1 MAEHLEKLLAH
12 AERQLVSEGKER
24 LREKLNLYKK
34 FLKLEEHR
42 LRLKHYSGA
51 GGLEVVRD
59 RAILLDVVL
68 RHLFEGAVEF
78 SPFASQALPVALIA
92 IGGYGRGE
100 LNPYSDVDILFLHET
115 GKIQPDAADVIEQVL
130 YMLWDIGFKVGHATR
145 SIQEAIRLANSDVLT
160 KTSLLE
166 SRFLA
171 GNRNLYAKFRRDFFE
186 HCVRGQV
193 NAYLTWRLANQEE
206 RHRKYGGSVFMQEP
220 NVKNGCGGLRDY
232 QNMQWICYF
241 RDGVMSTAKL
251 VERKYIAESDR
262 RAIDRAYDFLQR
274 VRTELHYINKRPVD
288 VLTLFLQG
296 QVANHFNYPQ
306 KTVVRRSEA
315 FMRDYFQHARTIY
328 LTTTRITERFLLP
341 ESTPKDDRPIFG
353 FLAKRRLKTEHFD
366 GFYSQ
371 GGLIYYEHRDVFKE
385 DPFRLLRVFLHA
397 QQRELELS
405 PELEQL
411 IGRRTRLINRTFQ
424 YSRAARETFQA
435 ILSRKGQVGR
445 ILRMMHEVDL
455 LGRYLPE
462 FGEIT
467 CLVQHEFF
475 HRYTGDEHTLQCI
488 EKLDELIDTTDPK
501 LADYQVLFRGL
512 EDPFVLYLALL
523 LHDTG
528 KAASNRHHSEA
539 SALNAQKVSAR
550 LQLSPE
556 RRSRLILLVD
566 HHLTLSEIAQRRN
579 IEDPATIAAFAENVR
594 NQVNLDDLMLLTLA
608 DGQGTS
614 GQNWSD
620 WKETLVWQLYNAA
633 SSYLRDQEEFFK
645 QARSER
651 ADLRQAVSK
660 RMARDF
666 GEEIAVHFESMP
678 ERYFQSAQVN
688 DIIGHIRLVR
698 TWLEAR
704 YNDPTAAL
712 NAAIRWQDKSDQ
724 GHSEVW
730 VCTWDRVALMAKIAG
745 SFATASVNILSAD
758 AYTRDDDIMLGVFR
772 VCDPN
777 FQPVTEDSERNQM
790 ESVLRQ
796 ALGAPEFDFGPLLK
810 QAHRWPVYQ
819 VNADIELPTK
829 LTISNE
835 VHPAYTVIDLQ
846 TADRMGLLYDVLR
859 CFAALQLNI
868 AHSRI
873 ATEKGAAFDSFYVND
888 AEGRKLISQ
897 PLLDRLRARL
907 LMAATGVSIDGT
919 STMTTPGARRQ
930 PPDR

>member
-1 MAEHLEKLLAH
+1 MAQHLEKILAH

-59 RAILLDVVL
+59 RAMLLDVVL

-78 SPFASQALPVALIA
+78 SAFTTETPPVALLA

-115 GKIQPDAADVIEQVL
+115 AKIQPNAAEVIEQVL
-130 YMLWDIGFKVGHATR
+130 YMLWDVGFKVGHATR
-145 SIQEAIRLANSDVLT
+145 SIQDAIRLANSDVLT

-193 NAYLTWRLANQEE
+193 SAYLTWRLANQEE
-206 RHRKYGGSVFMQEP
+206 RHRKYGGSVFMLEP

-274 VRTELHYINKRPVD
+274 VRTELHYINKRSVD

-341 ESTPKDDRPIFG
+341 ESTAKDTRPIFG
-353 FLAKRRLKTEHFD
+353 FLAKRKLKTEHFD

-371 GGLIYYEHRDVFKE
+371 NGLIYYENRDIFKE

-397 QQRELELS
+397 QQRELDLS

-445 ILRMMHEVDL
+445 ILRMMHEVDV
-455 LGRYLPE
+455 LGRFFPE

-475 HRYTGDEHTLQCI
+475 HRYTVDEHTLQCI

-512 EDPFVLYLALL
+512 DDPFVLYLALL

-528 KAASNRHHSEA
+528 KASSARHHSEA
-539 SALNAQKVSAR
+539 SALNAQKVAAR

-579 IEDPATIAAFAENVR
+579 TEDPATIAAFAENVR
-594 NQVNLDDLMLLTLA
+594 NQANLDYLMLLTLA

-633 SSYLRDQEEFFK
+633 TSYLRDEEEFFK
-645 QARSER
+645 QARIER
-651 ADLRQAVSK
+651 EDLRQAVSK

-678 ERYFQSAQVN
+678 ERYFQSAHVN

-698 TWLEAR
+698 AWLEAR
-704 YNDPTAAL
+704 FNDPAAGL
-712 NAAIRWQDKSDQ
+712 SAAIRWQDKPDQ

-730 VCTWDRVALMAKIAG
+730 ICTWDRVALMAKIAG
-745 SFATASVNILSAD
+745 SFATASINILSAD
-758 AYTRDDDIMLGVFR
+758 AYTRDDDIMLDVFR

-777 FQPVTEDSERNQM
+777 FRPVTEESERNQV

-796 ALGAPEFDFGPLLK
+796 ALSVSEFDFGPLLNK
-810 QAHRWPVYQ
+810 ARRRPIYQAST
-819 VNADIELPTK
+819 DIELPTK

-859 CFAALQLNI
+859 CFAAAQINI

-888 AEGRKLISQ
+888 AEGRKLSSR
-897 PLLDRLRARL
+897 PLLALLRRSL
-907 LMAATGVSIDGT
+907 LTAATGVSIEG
-919 STMTTPGARRQ
+919 TPGA
-930 PPDR
+930 P

>member
-1 MAEHLEKLLAH
+1 MAQHLEKILAH

-24 LREKLNLYKK
+24 LRERLNLYKK

-59 RAILLDVVL
+59 RATLLDVVL
-68 RHLFEGAVEF
+68 RHLFDGAVEF
-78 SPFASQALPVALIA
+78 SPFATQTPPVALLA

-100 LNPYSDVDILFLHET
+100 LNPYSDVDILFLHEA
-115 GKIQPDAADVIEQVL
+115 GKLQPNAADVIEQVL
-130 YMLWDIGFKVGHATR
+130 YMLWDVGFKVGHATR
-145 SIQEAIRLANSDVLT
+145 SIQEANRLANSDVLT

-193 NAYLTWRLANQEE
+193 SAYLTWRLANQEE
-206 RHRKYGGSVFMQEP
+206 RHGKYGGSVFMLEP

-274 VRTELHYINKRPVD
+274 VRTELHYINKRPAD

-341 ESTPKDDRPIFG
+341 ESTPKDTRPIFG
-353 FLAKRRLKTEHFD
+353 FLAKRKAKTEHFD

-371 GGLIYYEHRDVFKE
+371 NGLIYYENRDLFKE

-397 QQRELELS
+397 QQRELDLS

-411 IGRRTRLINRTFQ
+411 IRRRTRLINRTFQ
-424 YSRAARETFQA
+424 YARAARETFQA

-445 ILRMMHEVDL
+445 ILRMMHEVDV
-455 LGRYLPE
+455 LGRYFPE

-475 HRYTGDEHTLQCI
+475 HRYTVDEHTLQCI

-528 KAASNRHHSEA
+528 KAAGARHHSEA
-539 SALNAQKVSAR
+539 SALNAQKVAAR

-594 NQVNLDDLMLLTLA
+594 NQVNLDHLMLLTLA

-633 SSYLRDQEEFFK
+633 TSYLRDEEAFFK
-645 QARSER
+645 QARIER
-651 ADLRQAVSK
+651 EDLRQAVCK

-666 GEEIAVHFESMP
+666 GEEISVHFESMP
-678 ERYFQSAQVN
+678 ERYFQSTHVN

-704 YNDPTAAL
+704 YNDPAAAL
-712 NAAIRWQDKSDQ
+712 SAAIRWQDKPDQ

-730 VCTWDRVALMAKIAG
+730 ICTWDRVALMAKIAG

-777 FQPVTEDSERNQM
+777 FQPVTEESERQQV

-796 ALGAPEFDFGPLLK
+796 ALSLPEFDFGPLL
-810 QAHRWPVYQ
+810 QRARRRPVYQ
-819 VNADIELPTK
+819 VGSEIELPTK

-859 CFAALQLNI
+859 CFATIQINI

-873 ATEKGAAFDSFYVND
+873 ATEKGAAFDSFYVHD
-888 AEGRKLISQ
+888 AEGRKLSSQ
-897 PLLDRLRARL
+897 PLIAKLRASL
-907 LMAATGVSIDGT
+907 LTAATGVNIERTPG
-919 STMTTPGARRQ
+919 TTP
-930 PPDR
+930 

>member
-1 MAEHLEKLLAH
+1 MAQHLEKILAH
-12 AERQLVSEGKER
+12 AEQQLVSEGKER
-24 LREKLNLYKK
+24 LRERLNLYKK

-59 RAILLDVVL
+59 RATLLDVVL
-68 RHLFEGAVEF
+68 RHLFDGAVEF
-78 SPFASQALPVALIA
+78 SPFATQTPPVALLA

-100 LNPYSDVDILFLHET
+100 LNPYSDVDILFLHEA
-115 GKIQPDAADVIEQVL
+115 GKLQPNAADVIEQVL
-130 YMLWDIGFKVGHATR
+130 YMLWDVGFKVGHATR
-145 SIQEAIRLANSDVLT
+145 SIQEANRLANSDVLT

-193 NAYLTWRLANQEE
+193 SAYLTWRLANQEE
-206 RHRKYGGSVFMQEP
+206 RHRKYGGSVFMLEP

-241 RDGVMSTAKL
+241 RDGVMSTVKL

-274 VRTELHYINKRPVD
+274 VRTELHYINKRPAD

-341 ESTPKDDRPIFG
+341 ESTPKDTRPIFG
-353 FLAKRRLKTEHFD
+353 FLAKRKLKTEHFD

-371 GGLIYYEHRDVFKE
+371 DGLIYYENRDVFKE

-397 QQRELELS
+397 QQRELDLS

-411 IGRRTRLINRTFQ
+411 IRRRTRLINRTFQ
-424 YSRAARETFQA
+424 YARAARETFQA

-445 ILRMMHEVDL
+445 ILRMMHEVDV
-455 LGRYLPE
+455 LGRYFPE

-475 HRYTGDEHTLQCI
+475 HRYTVDEHTLQSI

-528 KAASNRHHSEA
+528 KAAGARHHSEA
-539 SALNAQKVSAR
+539 SALNAQKVAAR

-594 NQVNLDDLMLLTLA
+594 NQVNLDHLMLLTLA

-633 SSYLRDQEEFFK
+633 TSYLRDEEAFFK
-645 QARSER
+645 QARIER
-651 ADLRQAVSK
+651 EDLRQAVCK

-666 GEEIAVHFESMP
+666 GEEISVHFESMP
-678 ERYFQSAQVN
+678 ERYFQSTHVN

-704 YNDPTAAL
+704 YNDPAAAL
-712 NAAIRWQDKSDQ
+712 SAAIRWQDKPDQ

-730 VCTWDRVALMAKIAG
+730 ICT
-745 SFATASVNILSAD
+745 
-758 AYTRDDDIMLGVFR
+758 
-772 VCDPN
+772 
-777 FQPVTEDSERNQM
+777 
-790 ESVLRQ
+790 
-796 ALGAPEFDFGPLLK
+796 
-810 QAHRWPVYQ
+810 
-819 VNADIELPTK
+819 
-829 LTISNE
+829 
-835 VHPAYTVIDLQ
+835 
-846 TADRMGLLYDVLR
+846 
-859 CFAALQLNI
+859 
-868 AHSRI
+868 
-873 ATEKGAAFDSFYVND
+873 
-888 AEGRKLISQ
+888 
-897 PLLDRLRARL
+897 
-907 LMAATGVSIDGT
+907 
-919 STMTTPGARRQ
+919 
-930 PPDR
+930 

>member
-1 MAEHLEKLLAH
+1 
-12 AERQLVSEGKER
+12 
-24 LREKLNLYKK
+24 
-34 FLKLEEHR
+34 
-42 LRLKHYSGA
+42 
-51 GGLEVVRD
+51 
-59 RAILLDVVL
+59 
-68 RHLFEGAVEF
+68 
-78 SPFASQALPVALIA
+78 
-92 IGGYGRGE
+92 
-100 LNPYSDVDILFLHET
+100 
-115 GKIQPDAADVIEQVL
+115 
-130 YMLWDIGFKVGHATR
+130 
-145 SIQEAIRLANSDVLT
+145 
-160 KTSLLE
+160 
-166 SRFLA
+166 
-171 GNRNLYAKFRRDFFE
+171 
-186 HCVRGQV
+186 
-193 NAYLTWRLANQEE
+193 
-206 RHRKYGGSVFMQEP
+206 
-220 NVKNGCGGLRDY
+220 
-232 QNMQWICYF
+232 
-241 RDGVMSTAKL
+241 
-251 VERKYIAESDR
+251 
-262 RAIDRAYDFLQR
+262 
-274 VRTELHYINKRPVD
+274 
-288 VLTLFLQG
+288 
-296 QVANHFNYPQ
+296 
-306 KTVVRRSEA
+306 
-315 FMRDYFQHARTIY
+315 MRDYFQHARTIY

-341 ESTPKDDRPIFG
+341 ESTPKDTRPIFG
-353 FLAKRRLKTEHFD
+353 FLAKRKLKTEHFD

-371 GGLIYYEHRDVFKE
+371 DGLIYYENRDVFKE

-397 QQRELELS
+397 QQRELDLS

-411 IGRRTRLINRTFQ
+411 IRRRTRLINRTFQ
-424 YSRAARETFQA
+424 YARAARETFQA

-445 ILRMMHEVDL
+445 ILRMMHEVDV
-455 LGRYLPE
+455 LGRYFPE

-475 HRYTGDEHTLQCI
+475 HRYTVDEHTLQCI

-528 KAASNRHHSEA
+528 KASSARHHSEA
-539 SALNAQKVSAR
+539 SALNAQKVAAR

-594 NQVNLDDLMLLTLA
+594 NQVNLDYLMLLTLA

-633 SSYLRDQEEFFK
+633 TSYLRDEEAFFK
-645 QARSER
+645 QARIER
-651 ADLRQAVSK
+651 EDLRQAVCK

-704 YNDPTAAL
+704 YSDPTSAL
-712 NAAIRWQDKSDQ
+712 SAAIRWQDKPDQ

-730 VCTWDRVALMAKIAG
+730 ICTWDRVALMAKIAG

-777 FQPVTEDSERNQM
+777 FQPVTDESERHQV
-790 ESVLRQ
+790 ESVLGQ
-796 ALGAPEFDFGPLLK
+796 ALSVPEFDFGPLL
-810 QAHRWPVYQ
+810 QRARRRPVYQ
-819 VNADIELPTK
+819 VSAEIELPTK

-859 CFAALQLNI
+859 CFASVQMNI

-888 AEGRKLISQ
+888 AEGRKLSSQ
-897 PLLDRLRARL
+897 SLIAQLRASL
-907 LMAATGVSIDGT
+907 LTAATGVNMERT
-919 STMTTPGARRQ
+919 PRTPRTPGS
-930 PPDR
+930 P

>member
-1 MAEHLEKLLAH
+1 MAQHLEKILAH

-24 LREKLNLYKK
+24 LRERLNLYKK

-59 RAILLDVVL
+59 RATLLDVVL
-68 RHLFEGAVEF
+68 RHLFDGAVEF
-78 SPFASQALPVALIA
+78 SPFATQTPPVALLA

-100 LNPYSDVDILFLHET
+100 LNPYSDVDILFLHEA
-115 GKIQPDAADVIEQVL
+115 GKLQPNAADVIEQVL
-130 YMLWDIGFKVGHATR
+130 YMLWDVGFKVGHATR
-145 SIQEAIRLANSDVLT
+145 SIQEANRLANSDVLT

-193 NAYLTWRLANQEE
+193 SAYLTWRLANQEE
-206 RHRKYGGSVFMQEP
+206 RHRKYGGSVFMLEP

-274 VRTELHYINKRPVD
+274 VRTELHYINKRPAD

-341 ESTPKDDRPIFG
+341 ESTPKDTRPVFG
-353 FLAKRRLKTEHFD
+353 FLAKRKAKTEHFD

-371 GGLIYYEHRDVFKE
+371 NGLIYYENRDLFKE

-397 QQRELELS
+397 QQRELDLS

-411 IGRRTRLINRTFQ
+411 IRRRTRLINRTFQ
-424 YSRAARETFQA
+424 YARAARETFQA

-445 ILRMMHEVDL
+445 ILRMMHEVDV
-455 LGRYLPE
+455 LGRYFPE

-475 HRYTGDEHTLQCI
+475 HRYTVDEHTLQCI

-528 KAASNRHHSEA
+528 KAAGARHHSEA
-539 SALNAQKVSAR
+539 SALNAQKVAAR

-594 NQVNLDDLMLLTLA
+594 NQVNLDHLMLLTLA

-633 SSYLRDQEEFFK
+633 TSYLRDEEAFFK
-645 QARSER
+645 QARIER
-651 ADLRQAVSK
+651 EDLRQAVCK

-666 GEEIAVHFESMP
+666 GEEISVHFESMP
-678 ERYFQSAQVN
+678 ERYFQSTHVN

-704 YNDPTAAL
+704 YNDPAAAL
-712 NAAIRWQDKSDQ
+712 SAAIRWQNKPDQ

-730 VCTWDRVALMAKIAG
+730 ICTFDRVALMAKIAG

-777 FQPVTEDSERNQM
+777 FQPVTEESERQQV

-796 ALGAPEFDFGPLLK
+796 ALSLPEFDFGPLL
-810 QAHRWPVYQ
+810 QRARRRPVYQ
-819 VNADIELPTK
+819 VGSEIELPTK

-859 CFAALQLNI
+859 CFATIQINI

-888 AEGRKLISQ
+888 AEGRKLSSQ
-897 PLLDRLRARL
+897 PLIAKLRASL
-907 LMAATGVSIDGT
+907 LTAATGVNLER
-919 STMTTPGARRQ
+919 TPGSPRT
-930 PPDR
+930 P

>member
-1 MAEHLEKLLAH
+1 MAQHLEKILAH

-24 LREKLNLYKK
+24 LQERLNLYKK

-59 RAILLDVVL
+59 RATLLDVVL
-68 RHLFEGAVEF
+68 RHLFDGAVEF
-78 SPFASQALPVALIA
+78 SPFATQTPPVALLA

-100 LNPYSDVDILFLHET
+100 LNPYSDVDILFLHEA
-115 GKIQPDAADVIEQVL
+115 GKLQPNAADVIEQVL
-130 YMLWDIGFKVGHATR
+130 YMLWDVGFKVGHATR
-145 SIQEAIRLANSDVLT
+145 SIQEANRLANSDVLT

-193 NAYLTWRLANQEE
+193 SAYLSWRLANQEE
-206 RHRKYGGSVFMQEP
+206 RHRKYGGSVFMLEP

-274 VRTELHYINKRPVD
+274 VRTELHYINKRPAD

-341 ESTPKDDRPIFG
+341 ESTPKDTRPIFG
-353 FLAKRRLKTEHFD
+353 FLAKRKAKTEHFD

-371 GGLIYYEHRDVFKE
+371 NGLIYYENRDLFKE

-397 QQRELELS
+397 QQRELDLS

-411 IGRRTRLINRTFQ
+411 IRRRTRLINRTFQ
-424 YSRAARETFQA
+424 YARAARETFQA

-445 ILRMMHEVDL
+445 ILRMMHEVDV
-455 LGRYLPE
+455 LGRYFPE

-475 HRYTGDEHTLQCI
+475 HRYTVDEHTLQCI

-528 KAASNRHHSEA
+528 KAAGARHHSEA
-539 SALNAQKVSAR
+539 SALNAQKVAAR

-594 NQVNLDDLMLLTLA
+594 NQVNLDHLMLLTLA

-633 SSYLRDQEEFFK
+633 TSYLRDEEAFFK
-645 QARSER
+645 QARIER
-651 ADLRQAVSK
+651 EDLRQAVCK

-666 GEEIAVHFESMP
+666 GEEISVHFESMP
-678 ERYFQSAQVN
+678 ERYFQSTHVN

-704 YNDPTAAL
+704 YNDPAAAL
-712 NAAIRWQDKSDQ
+712 SAAIRWQDKPDQ

-730 VCTWDRVALMAKIAG
+730 ICTWDRVALMAKIAG

-777 FQPVTEDSERNQM
+777 FQPVTEESERQQV

-796 ALGAPEFDFGPLLK
+796 ALSLPEFDFGPLL
-810 QAHRWPVYQ
+810 QRARRRPVYQ
-819 VNADIELPTK
+819 VGSEIELPTK

-859 CFAALQLNI
+859 CFATIQINI

-888 AEGRKLISQ
+888 AEGRKLSSQ
-897 PLLDRLRARL
+897 PLIAKLRASL
-907 LMAATGVSIDGT
+907 LTAATGVNIGR
-919 STMTTPGARRQ
+919 TPGT
-930 PPDR
+930 PGTP

>member
-1 MAEHLEKLLAH
+1 MAQHLEKILAH

-24 LREKLNLYKK
+24 LRERLNLYKK

-59 RAILLDVVL
+59 RATLLDVVL
-68 RHLFEGAVEF
+68 THLFDGAVEF
-78 SPFASQALPVALIA
+78 SPFATQTPPVALLA

-100 LNPYSDVDILFLHET
+100 LNPYSDVDILFLHDT
-115 GKIQPDAADVIEQVL
+115 GKLQPDAADVIEQVL
-130 YMLWDIGFKVGHATR
+130 YMLWDVGFKVGHATR
-145 SIQEAIRLANSDVLT
+145 SIQEANRLANSDVLT

-166 SRFLA
+166 SRFLS

-193 NAYLTWRLANQEE
+193 SAYLTWRLANQEE
-206 RHRKYGGSVFMQEP
+206 RHRKYGGSVFMLEP

-274 VRTELHYINKRPVD
+274 VRTELHYINKRSAD

-341 ESTPKDDRPIFG
+341 ESTPKDTRPIFG
-353 FLAKRRLKTEHFD
+353 FLAKRKLKTEHFD

-371 GGLIYYEHRDVFKE
+371 NGLIYYENRDVFKD

-397 QQRELELS
+397 QQRELDLS
-405 PELEQL
+405 PELDQL
-411 IGRRTRLINRTFQ
+411 IRRRTRLINRTFQ
-424 YSRAARETFQA
+424 YARAARETFQA

-445 ILRMMHEVDL
+445 ILRMMHEVDV
-455 LGRYLPE
+455 LGRYFPE

-475 HRYTGDEHTLQCI
+475 HRYTVDEHTLQCI

-528 KAASNRHHSEA
+528 KASSARHHSEA
-539 SALNAQKVSAR
+539 SALNAQKVAAR

-594 NQVNLDDLMLLTLA
+594 NQVNLDYLMLLTLA

-633 SSYLRDQEEFFK
+633 TSYLRDEEAFFK
-645 QARSER
+645 QARIER
-651 ADLRQAVSK
+651 EDLRQAVCK

-678 ERYFQSAQVN
+678 ERYFQSTQVN
-688 DIIGHIRLVR
+688 DIIGQIRLVR

-712 NAAIRWQDKSDQ
+712 SAAIRWQDKPDQ

-730 VCTWDRVALMAKIAG
+730 ICTWDRVALMAKIAG

-777 FQPVTEDSERNQM
+777 FQPVTDESERYQV
-790 ESVLRQ
+790 ESVLLQ
-796 ALGAPEFDFGPLLK
+796 ALSVPEFDFGPLL
-810 QAHRWPVYQ
+810 QRARRRPVYQ
-819 VNADIELPTK
+819 ASAEIELPTK

-859 CFAALQLNI
+859 CFASVQMNI

-888 AEGRKLISQ
+888 AEGRKLSSQ
-897 PLLDRLRARL
+897 PLIAQLRASL
-907 LMAATGVSIDGT
+907 LTAATGVKMERT
-919 STMTTPGARRQ
+919 PRTPGS
-930 PPDR
+930 P

>member
-1 MAEHLEKLLAH
+1 MAQHLEKILAH

-24 LREKLNLYKK
+24 LRERLNLYKK

-59 RAILLDVVL
+59 RATLLDVVL
-68 RHLFEGAVEF
+68 RHLFDGALEF
-78 SPFASQALPVALIA
+78 SPFATQTPPVALLA

-100 LNPYSDVDILFLHET
+100 LNPYSDVDILFLHDT
-115 GKIQPDAADVIEQVL
+115 GKLQPNTADVIEQVL
-130 YMLWDIGFKVGHATR
+130 YMLWDVGFKVGHATR
-145 SIQEAIRLANSDVLT
+145 SIQEANRLANSDVLT

-166 SRFLA
+166 SRFLS

-193 NAYLTWRLANQEE
+193 SAYLTWRLANQEE
-206 RHRKYGGSVFMQEP
+206 RHRKYGGSVFMLEP

-274 VRTELHYINKRPVD
+274 VRTELHYINKRSVD

-315 FMRDYFQHARTIY
+315 FMRDYFQHARTIF

-341 ESTPKDDRPIFG
+341 ESTPKDTRPIFG
-353 FLAKRRLKTEHFD
+353 FLAKRKAKTEHFD

-371 GGLIYYEHRDVFKE
+371 DGLIYYENRDIFKD

-397 QQRELELS
+397 QQRELDLS

-424 YSRAARETFQA
+424 YARAARETFQA

-445 ILRMMHEVDL
+445 ILRMMHEVDV
-455 LGRYLPE
+455 LGRYFPE

-475 HRYTGDEHTLQCI
+475 HRYTVDEHTLQCI

-501 LADYQVLFRGL
+501 LADYQVLFRGM

-528 KAASNRHHSEA
+528 KASSARHHSEA
-539 SALNAQKVSAR
+539 SALNAQKVAAR
-550 LQLSPE
+550 LQLSPD

-594 NQVNLDDLMLLTLA
+594 NQANLDYLMLLTLA

-620 WKETLVWQLYNAA
+620 WKETLVWQLYNEAT
-633 SSYLRDQEEFFK
+633 SYLRDEEAFFK
-645 QARSER
+645 QARIER
-651 ADLRQAVSK
+651 EDLRQAVCK

-678 ERYFQSAQVN
+678 ERYFQSTQVN

-704 YNDPTAAL
+704 YSDPTAAL
-712 NAAIRWQDKSDQ
+712 SAAIRWQDKPDQ

-730 VCTWDRVALMAKIAG
+730 ICTWDRVALMAKIAG

-777 FQPVTEDSERNQM
+777 FQPVTDESERHQV
-790 ESVLRQ
+790 ESVLHQ
-796 ALGAPEFDFGPLLK
+796 ALSIPEFDFGPLL
-810 QAHRWPVYQ
+810 QRARRRPIYQ
-819 VNADIELPTK
+819 VSAEIELPTK

-859 CFAALQLNI
+859 CFASVQMNI

-888 AEGRKLISQ
+888 TEGRKLSSQ
-897 PLLDRLRARL
+897 SLIAQLRASL
-907 LMAATGVSIDGT
+907 LTAATGVSIER
-919 STMTTPGARRQ
+919 TPGAPRTS
-930 PPDR
+930 

>member
-1 MAEHLEKLLAH
+1 MAQHLEKILAH

-24 LREKLNLYKK
+24 LQERLNLYKK

-51 GGLEVVRD
+51 GGMEVVRD
-59 RAILLDVVL
+59 RATLLDVVL
-68 RHLFEGAVEF
+68 RHLFEGALEF
-78 SPFASQALPVALIA
+78 SPFATQTPPVALLA

-100 LNPYSDVDILFLHET
+100 MNPYSDVDILFLHET

-130 YMLWDIGFKVGHATR
+130 YMLWDVGFKVGHATR
-145 SIQEAIRLANSDVLT
+145 SIQEANRLANSDVLT

-193 NAYLTWRLANQEE
+193 SAYLTWRLANQEE

-220 NVKNGCGGLRDY
+220 NVKSGCGGLRDY

-262 RAIDRAYDFLQR
+262 RAIDRAYDFIQR

-296 QVANHFNYPQ
+296 QVANHWHYPQ

-341 ESTPKDDRPIFG
+341 ESAPKDTRPIFG

-371 GGLIYYEHRDVFKE
+371 NGFIYYENRDIFKE
-385 DPFRLLRVFLHA
+385 DAFRLLRVFLHA
-397 QQRELELS
+397 QQRELDLS

-445 ILRMMHEVDL
+445 VLRMMHEVDV

-645 QARSER
+645 QARIER

-712 NAAIRWQDKSDQ
+712 NAAIRWQDKPDQ

-907 LMAATGVSIDGT
+907 LMAATGVRIDGT

>member
-1 MAEHLEKLLAH
+1 MAQHLEKILAH

-59 RAILLDVVL
+59 RATLLDLVL

-78 SPFASQALPVALIA
+78 SAFASQTPPVALLA

-115 GKIQPDAADVIEQVL
+115 GKLQSHAAEVIEQVL
-130 YMLWDIGFKVGHATR
+130 YMLWDVGFKVGHATR

-206 RHRKYGGSVFMQEP
+206 RHRKYGGSVFMLEP

-251 VERKYIAESDR
+251 VERKYISESDR

-274 VRTELHYINKRPVD
+274 VRTELHYINKRSAD
-288 VLTLFLQG
+288 ALTLFLQG
-296 QVANHFNYPQ
+296 QVANHLHYPQ

-328 LTTTRITERFLLP
+328 LTTTRISERFLLP
-341 ESTPKDDRPIFG
+341 ESRPKEVRPIFG

-371 GGLIYYEHRDVFKE
+371 NGLIYYENRDIFRD

-397 QQRELELS
+397 QQRELDLS
-405 PELEQL
+405 PELEEL

-424 YSRAARETFQA
+424 YARASRETFQA

-445 ILRMMHEVDL
+445 ILRKMHEVDV

-475 HRYTGDEHTLQCI
+475 HRYTVDEHTLQCI

-512 EDPFVLYLALL
+512 DDPFILYLALL

-528 KAASNRHHSEA
+528 KAASTRHHSEA
-539 SALNAQKVSAR
+539 SALNAQKVAAR

-579 IEDPATIAAFAENVR
+579 IEDPATIAAFAENIR
-594 NQVNLDDLMLLTLA
+594 SQINLDDLILLTLA

-633 SSYLRDQEEFFK
+633 SSYLRDEAEFFK
-645 QARSER
+645 QARIER

-666 GEEIAVHFESMP
+666 GEEIDIHFESMP
-678 ERYFQSAQVN
+678 ERYFQSTQVN
-688 DIIGHIRLVR
+688 DIVGHLRLVR
-698 TWLEAR
+698 SWLEAR
-704 YNDPTAAL
+704 FDDNAEAL
-712 NAAIRWQDKSDQ
+712 SAGIRWLDKPDQ

-730 VCTWDRVALMAKIAG
+730 ICTWDRVALMAKIAG
-745 SFATASVNILSAD
+745 SFTTASINILSAD
-758 AYTRDDDIMLGVFR
+758 AYTRDDNIMLDVFR
-772 VCDPN
+772 VCNPN
-777 FQPVTEDSERNQM
+777 FQPVTE
-790 ESVLRQ
+790 ESAQKQVETVLHQ
-796 ALGAPEFDFGPLLK
+796 ALGESEFDFGPLLRK
-810 QAHRWPVYQ
+810 ARRRSVYQ
-819 VNADIELPTK
+819 VSAEIELPTK

-846 TADRMGLLYDVLR
+846 TADRMGLLYDVLC
-859 CFAALQLNI
+859 CFAQLQINI

-873 ATEKGAAFDSFYVND
+873 ATEKGAVFDSFYVND
-888 AEGRKLISQ
+888 SEGRKLTNQS
-897 PLLDRLRARL
+897 LLDRLRSTL
-907 LMAATGVSIDGT
+907 LTAATGT
-919 STMTTPGARRQ
+919 STN
-930 PPDR
+930 

>member
-1 MAEHLEKLLAH
+1 MAQHLEKILAH

-24 LREKLNLYKK
+24 LRERLNLYKK

-59 RAILLDVVL
+59 RATLLDVVL

-78 SPFASQALPVALIA
+78 PPFNNQTPPVALLA

-100 LNPYSDVDILFLHET
+100 LNPYSDVDILFLHEM
-115 GKIQPDAADVIEQVL
+115 GKIQPDAANIIEQVL
-130 YMLWDIGFKVGHATR
+130 YMLWDVGFKVGHATR

-193 NAYLTWRLANQEE
+193 SAYLTWRLANQEE
-206 RHRKYGGSVFMQEP
+206 RWRKYGGSVFMQEP

-251 VERKYIAESDR
+251 VERKYISESDR
-262 RAIDRAYDFLQR
+262 RAIDRAYDFLER
-274 VRTELHYINKRPVD
+274 VRTELHYINKRPAD

-341 ESTPKDDRPIFG
+341 ESTNKDTRPIFG
-353 FLAKRRLKTEHFD
+353 FLAKRKLKTEHFD

-371 GGLIYYEHRDVFKE
+371 NGLIYYENRDIFKE

-397 QQRELELS
+397 QQRELDLS
-405 PELEQL
+405 PELEEL
-411 IGRRTRLINRTFQ
+411 IRRRTRLINRTFQ
-424 YSRAARETFQA
+424 YARSARETFQA

-445 ILRMMHEVDL
+445 ILRMMHEVDV

-488 EKLDELIDTTDPK
+488 EKLDELIDTIDPK
-501 LADYQVLFRGL
+501 LTDYQVLFRGM
-512 EDPFVLYLALL
+512 EDPFVLYLTLL

-528 KAASNRHHSEA
+528 KASSARHHSEA
-539 SALNAQKVSAR
+539 SALNAQKVAAR

-594 NQVNLDDLMLLTLA
+594 NQVNLDYLMLLTLA

-633 SSYLRDQEEFFK
+633 SSYLRDEAEFFK
-645 QARSER
+645 QARIER

-666 GEEIAVHFESMP
+666 GEEIEVHFESMP
-678 ERYFQSAQVN
+678 ERYFQSTQVN

-704 YNDPTAAL
+704 YNEPTAAL
-712 NAAIRWQDKSDQ
+712 SAAIRWQDKPDQ

-745 SFATASVNILSAD
+745 SFATASINILSAD

-777 FQPVTEDSERNQM
+777 FQPVTEETERNQVQL
-790 ESVLRQ
+790 VLSQ
-796 ALGAPEFDFGPLLK
+796 ALSVPDFDFGPFLNK
-810 QAHRWPVYQ
+810 ARRRPVYQ
-819 VNADIELPTK
+819 VSSDMELPTK

-859 CFAALQLNI
+859 CFAAVQLNI

-888 AEGRKLISQ
+888 AEGRKLTSQ
-897 PLLDRLRARL
+897 PLLDRLQANL
-907 LMAATGVSIDGT
+907 LTAATGVSIE
-919 STMTTPGARRQ
+919 TTPGS
-930 PPDR
+930 P

>member
-1 MAEHLEKLLAH
+1 MAQHLEKILAH

-24 LREKLNLYKK
+24 LRERLNLYKK

-59 RAILLDVVL
+59 RATLLDVVL

-78 SPFASQALPVALIA
+78 PPFATQTPPVALLA

-100 LNPYSDVDILFLHET
+100 LNPYSDVDILFLHES
-115 GKIQPDAADVIEQVL
+115 GKIQPDAANVIEQVL
-130 YMLWDIGFKVGHATR
+130 YMLWDVGFKVGHATR

-206 RHRKYGGSVFMQEP
+206 RRRKYGGSVFMQEP

-232 QNMQWICYF
+232 QNIQWICYF

-251 VERKYIAESDR
+251 VERKYISESDR
-262 RAIDRAYDFLQR
+262 RAIDRAYDFLER
-274 VRTELHYINKRPVD
+274 VRTELHYINKRPAD

-306 KTVVRRSEA
+306 RTVVRRSEA

-341 ESTPKDDRPIFG
+341 ESTNNDTRPIFG
-353 FLAKRRLKTEHFD
+353 FLAKRKLKTERFD

-371 GGLIYYEHRDVFKE
+371 NGLIYYENRDIFKE

-397 QQRELELS
+397 QQRELDLS

-411 IGRRTRLINRTFQ
+411 IRRRTRLINRTFQ
-424 YSRAARETFQA
+424 YARSARETFQA

-445 ILRMMHEVDL
+445 ILRMMHEVDV

-501 LADYQVLFRGL
+501 LTDYQVLFRGL

-528 KAASNRHHSEA
+528 KAASVRHHSEA
-539 SALNAQKVSAR
+539 SALNAQKVAAR

-594 NQVNLDDLMLLTLA
+594 NQGNLDYLMLLTLA

-633 SSYLRDQEEFFK
+633 SSYLRDEEEFFK
-645 QARSER
+645 QARIER

-678 ERYFQSAQVN
+678 ERYFQSTQIN
-688 DIIGHIRLVR
+688 DVIEHIRLVR
-698 TWLEAR
+698 SWLEAR
-704 YNDPTAAL
+704 YNEPTAAL
-712 NAAIRWQDKSDQ
+712 SAAIRWQDKPDQ

-730 VCTWDRVALMAKIAG
+730 VSTWDRVALMAKIAG
-745 SFATASVNILSAD
+745 SFATASINILSAD

-777 FQPVTEDSERNQM
+777 FQPVTEESERNQV
-790 ESVLRQ
+790 ESVLSQ
-796 ALGAPEFDFGPLLK
+796 ALSVPEFDFGPLLNK
-810 QAHRWPVYQ
+810 ARRRPVYQ
-819 VNADIELPTK
+819 VSGDIELPTK

-846 TADRMGLLYDVLR
+846 TADRMGLLYDVLW
-859 CFAALQLNI
+859 CFAAVQINI

-888 AEGRKLISQ
+888 AEGRKLTSQ
-897 PLLDRLRARL
+897 PLLDRLQASL

-919 STMTTPGARRQ
+919 APTTTP
-930 PPDR
+930 

>member
-1 MAEHLEKLLAH
+1 MAQHLEKILAH

-24 LREKLNLYKK
+24 LRERLNLYKK

-59 RAILLDVVL
+59 RATLLDVVL
-68 RHLFEGAVEF
+68 RHLFDGAVEF
-78 SPFASQALPVALIA
+78 SPFATQTPPVALLA

-100 LNPYSDVDILFLHET
+100 LNPYSDVDILFLHEA
-115 GKIQPDAADVIEQVL
+115 GKLQPNAADVIEQVL
-130 YMLWDIGFKVGHATR
+130 YMLWDVGFKVGHATR
-145 SIQEAIRLANSDVLT
+145 SIQEANRLANSDVLT

-193 NAYLTWRLANQEE
+193 SAYLTWRLANQEE
-206 RHRKYGGSVFMQEP
+206 RHRKYGGSVFMLEP

-274 VRTELHYINKRPVD
+274 VRTELHYINKRPAD

-341 ESTPKDDRPIFG
+341 ESTPKDTRPVFG
-353 FLAKRRLKTEHFD
+353 FLAKRKAKTEHFD

-371 GGLIYYEHRDVFKE
+371 NGLIYYENRDLFKE

-397 QQRELELS
+397 QQRELDLS

-411 IGRRTRLINRTFQ
+411 IRRRTRLINRTFQ
-424 YSRAARETFQA
+424 YARAARETFQA

-445 ILRMMHEVDL
+445 ILRMMHEVDV
-455 LGRYLPE
+455 LGRYFPE

-475 HRYTGDEHTLQCI
+475 HRYTVDEHTLQCI

-528 KAASNRHHSEA
+528 KAAGARHHSEA
-539 SALNAQKVSAR
+539 SALNAQKVAAR

-594 NQVNLDDLMLLTLA
+594 NQVNLDHLMLLTLA

-633 SSYLRDQEEFFK
+633 TSYLRDEEAFFK
-645 QARSER
+645 QARIER
-651 ADLRQAVSK
+651 EDLRQAVCK

-666 GEEIAVHFESMP
+666 GEEISVHFESMP
-678 ERYFQSAQVN
+678 ERYFQSTHVN

-704 YNDPTAAL
+704 YNDPAAAL
-712 NAAIRWQDKSDQ
+712 SAAIRWQNKPDQ

-730 VCTWDRVALMAKIAG
+730 ICTWDRVALMAKIAG

-777 FQPVTEDSERNQM
+777 FQPVTEESERQQV

-796 ALGAPEFDFGPLLK
+796 ALSLPEFDFGPLL
-810 QAHRWPVYQ
+810 QRARRRPVYQ
-819 VNADIELPTK
+819 VGSEIELPTK

-859 CFAALQLNI
+859 CFATIQINI

-888 AEGRKLISQ
+888 AEGRKLSSQ
-897 PLLDRLRARL
+897 PLIAKLRASL
-907 LMAATGVSIDGT
+907 LTAATGVNLER
-919 STMTTPGARRQ
+919 TPRSPRT
-930 PPDR
+930 P